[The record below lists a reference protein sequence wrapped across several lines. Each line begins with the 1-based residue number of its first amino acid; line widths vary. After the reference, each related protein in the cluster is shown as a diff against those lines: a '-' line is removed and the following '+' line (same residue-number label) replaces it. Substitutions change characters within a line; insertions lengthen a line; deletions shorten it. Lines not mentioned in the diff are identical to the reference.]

1 MLEIGQQAPDFELL
15 NQDGQPVRLSDLRGK
30 KVVLFFFPKA
40 NTIGCNAQAC
50 GFRDEFETIRAANA
64 VVFGV
69 SADSVETLRRWKAD
83 KNLPY
88 DLLSDPSH
96 QMLKQWGVWGIPM
109 LGLVKIP
116 VVNRSY
122 YVVGEDGRIIAGKV
136 NIGPQD
142 SVRQALEAVDVRTE
156 AGRSVLS

>member
-15 NQDGQPVRLSDLRGK
+15 NQDGQLVRLSDLRGR

-40 NTIGCNAQAC
+40 NTPGCNAQAC
-50 GFRDEFETIRAANA
+50 GFRDEFEMISAANA

-96 QMLKQWGVWGIPM
+96 QMLEQWGTWGIPM

-122 YVVGEDGRIIAGKV
+122 YVVGEDGRIIAGEV

-142 SVRQALEAVDVRTE
+142 SVRQALEAVGVRTE
-156 AGRSVLS
+156 ASR